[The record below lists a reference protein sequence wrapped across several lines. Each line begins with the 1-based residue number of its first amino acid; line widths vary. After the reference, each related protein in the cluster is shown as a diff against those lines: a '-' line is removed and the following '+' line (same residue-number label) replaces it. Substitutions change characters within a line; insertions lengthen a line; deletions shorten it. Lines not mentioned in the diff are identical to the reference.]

1 MALQIYDQLLQ
12 FPLFLGM
19 SRDDLS
25 QVAAHTKFDFV
36 KEEADKVLIG
46 NDTACTGLCLLLTG
60 TVSVETR
67 SDDGSYTLTEQLT
80 APVILQ
86 PEALFGYRQRYT
98 HTFRTMTAV
107 SVLRLERREVFRLS
121 EEFLIFRINLLN
133 LLATQ
138 AQKKLHQPWR
148 RRPENLEDRLVRFV
162 ADRCLH
168 PAGPKT
174 LRILMT
180 QLAAEVGD
188 SRLDVSHAL
197 NALQDKG
204 LLTLHRGRIEIPHME
219 HLLNRNSVQPT
230 E

>member
-12 FPLFLGM
+12 FPIFLGM

-46 NDTACTGLCLLLTG
+46 NDTACTSLCLLLTG

-86 PEALFGYRQRYT
+86 PEALFGYCQRYT
-98 HTFRTMTAV
+98 HTVRTRTAV

-174 LRILMT
+174 LHILMT

-219 HLLNRNSVQPT
+219 HLQNHHSVQPT
-230 E
+230 T

>member
-36 KEEADKVLIG
+36 KEEADKVLIA
-46 NDTACTGLCLLLTG
+46 NDTACTSLCLLLTG

-86 PEALFGYRQRYT
+86 PEALFGYRQCYT

-174 LRILMT
+174 LHILMT

>member
-36 KEEADKVLIG
+36 KEEADKVLIA
-46 NDTACTGLCLLLTG
+46 NDTACTSLCLLLTG

-86 PEALFGYRQRYT
+86 PEALFGYCQRYT
-98 HTFRTMTAV
+98 QTFRTMTAV

-174 LRILMT
+174 LHILMT

-197 NALQDKG
+197 NALQDKDRDTSHG
-204 LLTLHRGRIEIPHME
+204 TLTEP
-219 HLLNRNSVQPT
+219 S
-230 E
+230 